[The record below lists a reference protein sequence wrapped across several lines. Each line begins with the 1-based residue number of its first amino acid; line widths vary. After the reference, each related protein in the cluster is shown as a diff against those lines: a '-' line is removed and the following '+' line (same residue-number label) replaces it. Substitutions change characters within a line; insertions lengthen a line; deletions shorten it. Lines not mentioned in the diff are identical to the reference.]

1 MLILPPG
8 HAQAVNTPK
17 RLAGGERRTVAIVG
31 TVAAVL
37 VALALFSLTS
47 GAAKPAKGCID
58 VTVQSSL
65 GGQVMAG
72 CGATARA
79 MCASVGAPGGYVG
92 ELATVVGAQCRKQR
106 IKVG

>member
-1 MLILPPG
+1 VLILPPG
-8 HAQAVNTPK
+8 HAQAVSTPR
-17 RLAGGERRTVAIVG
+17 RLTGGERRSVGIVG
-31 TVAAVL
+31 AVVVVL

-47 GAAKPAKGCID
+47 GTAKLARGCIN

-92 ELATVVGAQCRKQR
+92 ELAAVVGAQCRKQG
-106 IKVG
+106 IKVR

>member
-8 HAQAVNTPK
+8 HAQAVNNRR
-17 RLAGGERRTVAIVG
+17 RLAGGERRTVVLVG
-31 TVAAVL
+31 IVAAVL
-37 VALALFSLTS
+37 VGLALFSLTS
-47 GAAKPAKGCID
+47 GAAKPAKGCIN

-72 CGATARA
+72 CGATARS

-92 ELATVVGAQCRKQR
+92 ELASVVGAQCRKQG